1 MTNIKRLLEL
11 ALKGLE
17 TERSRLDE
25 EMTAI
30 RKQLGNGVGRLRQK
44 PTGPTPRA
52 PATRQKTSN
61 LTAAGR
67 RRLSMLMKKRWAER
81 RKAAAKAGK

>member
-1 MTNIKRLLEL
+1 MTNNKRLLEL

-17 TERSRLDE
+17 TERRRLDV
-25 EMTAI
+25 EMAEI
-30 RKQLGNGVGRLRQK
+30 REQLGNGV
-44 PTGPTPRA
+44 TGARPRA
-52 PATRQKTSN
+52 TPADQTASASKPRG

-81 RKAAAKAGK
+81 RKAAAKAGNK